1 MVTSSK
7 KPNPVCF
14 CTLLHF
20 VNLLMMSDLLAA
32 DVATQLYP
40 HQKKALTFLLERE
53 REKVGSDGNY
63 SSLWQKRQH
72 PLSRQISWFHIVTQK
87 EIFEEPR
94 EAKGSILADDVCV
107 KFNSWTRKVSHT
119 KSVDGTREDNHL
131 RFPHC
136 RNARRFICFCSISP

>member
-7 KPNPVCF
+7 KLNPVCF

-20 VNLLMMSDLLAA
+20 VSVLTMSDLLAA

-53 REKVGSDGNY
+53 REKAGADGNY

-94 EAKGSILADDVCV
+94 EAKGSILADDVCAELN
-107 KFNSWTRKVSHT
+107 FLDQESFSH
-119 KSVDGTREDNHL
+119 KI
-131 RFPHC
+131 C
-136 RNARRFICFCSISP
+136 RWD

>member
-7 KPNPVCF
+7 KLNPVCF
-14 CTLLHF
+14 WTLLHF
-20 VNLLMMSDLLAA
+20 VNVLTISVLLAA

-53 REKVGSDGNY
+53 RERVGADGNY

-107 KFNSWTRKVSHT
+107 KFNLLDQESFSQ
-119 KSVDGTREDNHL
+119 NL
-131 RFPHC
+131 
-136 RNARRFICFCSISP
+136 